1 MRAMELK
8 KKILSVDDSSVIRK
22 IIRSAV
28 EVLKYDLLEAS
39 DGEEAI
45 SILNKEENED
55 IRLILLDW
63 NMPGMNGLDFLKA
76 VKNHPVFRNIPVMMV
91 TTESEK
97 GNIIKAVQAGVSNY
111 LIKPFNT
118 EELIKKI
125 MQCIREE

>member
-1 MRAMELK
+1 MELK